1 MMHNHNS
8 SRRKVLSLSLGAA
21 SLALLPFATKAQS
34 YPSKTIKII
43 VPSPPGGSTDLIAR
57 LIGNRLTT
65 FWGQSVIV
73 DNKPGAGLRIG
84 AEFVAKSAPD
94 GYTLLMAAVHH
105 SIAQAVYKK
114 RSYELERDLTP
125 ITIAAVVPNVL
136 IVPATLP
143 VRNVK
148 EFIELAKA
156 KPGQISYGSTGS
168 GTAHH
173 IIGEQFAEMSGTKL
187 LHVPYKGSAP
197 ALVDLMSGE
206 IQAMFDTVAS
216 CLPHIKLGK
225 LRALAVTTSKRSLAL
240 PDIPTLSES
249 GLAGFEVSTWFGLM
263 APAGTPPDIVAR
275 INKGVVGLLAI
286 PEIRDALLA
295 SGAEPVGS
303 TVDQMAQQI
312 KNEVQKFT
320 ALAAKAHLELD

>member
-1 MMHNHNS
+1 MPNKHNS
-8 SRRKVLSLSLGAA
+8 SRRKVLSLSLSAA
-21 SLALLPFATKAQS
+21 SLALLPFAAKAQS

-65 FWGQSVIV
+65 LWGQSVIV

-125 ITIAAVVPNVL
+125 ITIAAIVPNVL

-206 IQAMFDTVAS
+206 IQAMFDTIAS
-216 CLPHIKLGK
+216 CLPHIKSGK
-225 LRALAVTTSKRSLAL
+225 LRALAVTTSKRSSAL
-240 PDIPTLSES
+240 PDIPTLAES
-249 GLAGFEVSTWFGLM
+249 GLTGFEVSTWFGLM

-286 PEIRDALLA
+286 PEIRDSLLA

-303 TVDQMAQQI
+303 GVEQMAQQI
-312 KNEVQKFT
+312 RNEVQKFT
-320 ALAAKAHLELD
+320 ALAAKTNLELD